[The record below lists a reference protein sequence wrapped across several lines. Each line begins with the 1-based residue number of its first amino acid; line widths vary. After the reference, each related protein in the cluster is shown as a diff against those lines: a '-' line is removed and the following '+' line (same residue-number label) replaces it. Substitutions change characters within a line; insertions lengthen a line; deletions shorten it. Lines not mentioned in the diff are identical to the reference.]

1 MKIIVVGDTLVSS
14 DYMEKQAERLFPG
27 HDKKI
32 VKFDWE
38 MKTKEEFQE
47 VILDLEKNGP
57 EARKLTEEI
66 TNELA
71 DADIL
76 MVHFAP
82 VSADTLEKAKN
93 LKLIGTCRGGVEHI
107 DIEAATRKNI
117 PVLHVIRNAEPVAE
131 FTLGLIYSECRNIA
145 RSHVSI
151 KNGGWR
157 KSFPNSRYVTTL
169 SELSVG
175 LLGMGYI
182 GKIVA
187 GKLLKLGVKVKA
199 HDPFL
204 DKEKLEKEGLG
215 DVELV
220 SLEELFKNSDIISL
234 HIRLTDKTKNFV
246 NMELLSLMK
255 ENAYLINTARAGILD
270 EEALIKILGEKKIA
284 GAALDV
290 FWEEPIPENHPILKL
305 DNVTLTTHIAGDT
318 VDAIPKA
325 PKLLVNEMNE
335 FLNNRKMDMIINQKA
350 AENFKL

>member
-335 FLNNRKMDMIINQKA
+335 FLNNGKMDMIINQKA